1 MNKLLLCIFFL
12 AALLTRAGDN
22 DGNAISSV
30 PPQRILSTAAA
41 ATAIILDLNAGERLA
56 AIDVHGRVVPGTN
69 RIPVIGYAG
78 RFSREAVLTARIDSA
93 ILWDYQTECAA
104 MLEKLDIPVLRLPA
118 IRLSTYR
125 DTVRRIA
132 EHLRIPAAR
141 ANALADRQPKLPDR
155 PLPENAPAVYFELY
169 APEKT
174 VGENSY
180 IHELL
185 TAAGARN
192 IAAAMPVSGKFSR
205 EQLLLAAPEV
215 IFFIEGFGSAE
226 EIAARPGY
234 EAIPAVRN
242 RRIHAVPRRYT
253 VAGLDATG
261 AVQYLKRHI
270 FSEAF

>member
-1 MNKLLLCIFFL
+1 MNKLLFFIFFL
-12 AALLTRAGDN
+12 GALLTRAGNN
-22 DGNAISSV
+22 DGNAIPSA
-30 PPQRILSTAAA
+30 PPRRILSTAAA

-56 AIDVHGRVVPGTN
+56 AIDEYGKIVPGAD

-78 RFSREAVLTARIDSA
+78 RFSREVVLAARIDFA

-118 IRLSTYR
+118 VRLSTYR
-125 DTVRRIA
+125 ETVRRIA
-132 EHLRIPAAR
+132 AHLRIPAPR
-141 ANALADRQPKLPDR
+141 ADALAERQPKLPHR
-155 PLPENAPAVYFELY
+155 PLPATAPAVYFELY

-174 VGENSY
+174 VGKNSY

-205 EQLLLAAPEV
+205 EQLLLAAPEI
-215 IFFIEGFGSAE
+215 IFFVEGFGSAE

-242 RRIHAVPRRYT
+242 RRIYAVPRNYT
-253 VAGLDATG
+253 VAGLDAAG
-261 AVQYLKRHI
+261 AVRYLKRHI
-270 FSEAF
+270 FPEAF